1 MKSKV
6 TIPDSIR
13 EKSRKIRL
21 LIFRRMAV
29 ALIIL
34 FQAAFFI
41 YLIYSESLFSN
52 ILNTVISVASIFVA
66 LYIIN
71 KPMKPAYRLIW
82 VLSVVMF
89 PVVGCF
95 FYLMVHLN
103 PSARMA
109 VKRYAELNREA
120 GQAYRR
126 GNGCPPEI
134 QGWCGRWAKCAG
146 YLSEYANF
154 PLYGRTSTRYLP
166 SGEAFWESLLA
177 DLEKAKTYIYMEY
190 FIVDEGKMTDAILE
204 ILARKASQGVE
215 VRFLYDDIG
224 CFVTLPQNYPQKLR
238 KMGIKTAVFNPFVP
252 VFSTVQN
259 NRDHRKITVIDGKV
273 AYTGGA
279 NLADEYINV
288 FPKHGHW
295 KDSAIRL
302 EGDAV
307 WSMNVMFLEM
317 WALANKE
324 PFVVPHSPPVFFP
337 ERETEGLVLPY
348 ADSPLDTETVG
359 EYVYLQMIQ
368 NAERYL
374 YIMTPYLI
382 VDDSIL
388 TALSFAAKSGV
399 DVRIIT
405 PHVWDKQM
413 VHITTRSY
421 YRDLIKAG
429 VRLYEYTP
437 GFVHAKVFVADD
449 VAATV
454 GTVNLDYRSLYLHF
468 ENGVFLYNTPSVAE
482 AKTDFLK
489 TLADSEEV
497 TLRNLRTDVFHKQ
510 LENLLKLLSPLF

>member
-1 MKSKV
+1 
-6 TIPDSIR
+6 
-13 EKSRKIRL
+13 
-21 LIFRRMAV
+21 
-29 ALIIL
+29 
-34 FQAAFFI
+34 
-41 YLIYSESLFSN
+41 
-52 ILNTVISVASIFVA
+52 
-66 LYIIN
+66 
-71 KPMKPAYRLIW
+71 
-82 VLSVVMF
+82 
-89 PVVGCF
+89 
-95 FYLMVHLN
+95 
-103 PSARMA
+103 
-109 VKRYAELNREA
+109 
-120 GQAYRR
+120 
-126 GNGCPPEI
+126 
-134 QGWCGRWAKCAG
+134 
-146 YLSEYANF
+146 
-154 PLYGRTSTRYLP
+154 
-166 SGEAFWESLLA
+166 
-177 DLEKAKTYIYMEY
+177 
-190 FIVDEGKMTDAILE
+190 
-204 ILARKASQGVE
+204 
-215 VRFLYDDIG
+215 
-224 CFVTLPQNYPQKLR
+224 
-238 KMGIKTAVFNPFVP
+238 
-252 VFSTVQN
+252 
-259 NRDHRKITVIDGKV
+259 
-273 AYTGGA
+273 
-279 NLADEYINV
+279 DEYINV

-324 PFVVPHSPPVFFP
+324 PFIIPHTPPVFFP

-382 VDDSIL
+382 VDDGIL